1 MIWPAPPP
9 PPAPL
14 VCSPSLSAARMLAL
28 RSTLVARYL
37 GLHPEHH
44 LRPLAAAALRA
55 PPGGAA
61 ADGDDAERAPQDAAA
76 AAEEAKAAALRLL
89 GGRPHARKELEAK
102 LAERGHGRAA
112 AAAALDR
119 LADVGLQSDAE
130 FAEVFARSKWRQAKW
145 GPSRIGG
152 ELRRR
157 GVAPAHAASAL
168 EGVFGEGGRLEVRR
182 FIEEEADEA
191 AGEAG
196 EGSMRALGDGE
207 APVAA
212 LLRTAR
218 DRWARTA
225 GLDAAARKRRLAGW
239 LQRRGHVWDDVAR
252 VVARVE
258 AEEAEARR

>member
-1 MIWPAPPP
+1 
-9 PPAPL
+9 
-14 VCSPSLSAARMLAL
+14 MLAL
-28 RSTLVARYL
+28 RSALVARCL
-37 GLHPEHH
+37 VLHPTHH
-44 LRPLAAAALRA
+44 LRPLTAAALRA
-55 PPGGAA
+55 PPGGGAA
-61 ADGDDAERAPQDAAA
+61 AAERAPQDAAA
-76 AAEEAKAAALRLL
+76 AAEGAKAAALRLL

-119 LADVGLQSDAE
+119 LGEAGLQSDAE
-130 FAEVFARSKWRQAKW
+130 FAEVFARSKWRQARW

-157 GVAPAHAASAL
+157 GVAPAHAAAAL
-168 EGVFGEGGRLEVRR
+168 AGVFGEGGRLEVRR

-191 AGEAG
+191 AGDAG

-258 AEEAEARR
+258 AEEAEAR